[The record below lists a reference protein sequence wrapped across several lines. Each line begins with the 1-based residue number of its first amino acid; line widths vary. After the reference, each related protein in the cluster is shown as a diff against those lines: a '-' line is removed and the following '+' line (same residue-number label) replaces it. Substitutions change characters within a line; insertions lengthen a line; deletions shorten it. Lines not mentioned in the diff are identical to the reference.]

1 VHPVVGQV
9 DVHFL
14 IVGLVIV
21 ACQGDV
27 LVGSADAAG
36 ELLWGVGGAEHED
49 PSGGGRLYLAH
60 GVVADDAVF
69 LYQVDECLAH
79 TPLALWCLGLALH
92 HLLYIIR

>member
-1 VHPVVGQV
+1 MHPVVGQV

-14 IVGLVIV
+14 IVRLVVV
-21 ACQGDV
+21 ARQGDV
-27 LVGSADAAG
+27 LVGSADTAG
-36 ELLWGVGGAEHED
+36 EFLWGIGGTEHED
-49 PSGGGRLYLAH
+49 PSGGRRLNLAH

-92 HLLYIIR
+92 HLLYVVR